1 MRWPFKRRASAAR
14 SEQALW
20 AHLDACALPF
30 RAPVAEWVRDGHVT
44 PSVWSAGIDYVL
56 PDLPKDAPL
65 FIPGLDTPMRV
76 QLVDRTDL
84 SAPPGY
90 LWGAVRDQDSAA
102 LNYARAVA
110 QISALFGPGT
120 EASSSNTLAQIWQFG
135 HARLSCTAFPP
146 ELQDPNLPPNQ
157 RHTLEPGSQCE
168 ARIDIQPAWR
178 EPAEVAQCAGA
189 TLIWADPAP
198 AALDGPLPSA
208 LTRFSRDWP
217 TDVPA
222 LPPGIARTPE
232 GAVLYIRAGGVVD
245 VFAPKTLDALRLNR
259 VGRARG
265 AAFCALD
272 AQYSTHGPDGPL
284 RSHCTLARVDGS
296 EAALDDVAAQVAQAA
311 DLPLRRLD
319 SLND

>member
-157 RHTLEPGSQCE
+157 RHTLEHTRSRWPAQVPLHPRTCRRQRGRPRRCGSTSRTGSRL
-168 ARIDIQPAWR
+168 A
-178 EPAEVAQCAGA
+178 
-189 TLIWADPAP
+189 PAP
-198 AALDGPLPSA
+198 LGQP
-208 LTRFSRDWP
+208 
-217 TDVPA
+217 
-222 LPPGIARTPE
+222 
-232 GAVLYIRAGGVVD
+232 
-245 VFAPKTLDALRLNR
+245 
-259 VGRARG
+259 
-265 AAFCALD
+265 
-272 AQYSTHGPDGPL
+272 Q
-284 RSHCTLARVDGS
+284 
-296 EAALDDVAAQVAQAA
+296 
-311 DLPLRRLD
+311 
-319 SLND
+319 